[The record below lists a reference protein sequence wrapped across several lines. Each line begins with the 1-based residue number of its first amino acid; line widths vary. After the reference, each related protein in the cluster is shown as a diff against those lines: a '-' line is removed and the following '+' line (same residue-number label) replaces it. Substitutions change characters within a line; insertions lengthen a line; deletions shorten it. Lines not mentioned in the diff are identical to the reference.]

1 MNGPEWVQCAD
12 MRDTPCL
19 CAFASRFVRC
29 TLAPAPGGRRELAAQ
44 FVLRLATIALPSNNV
59 TGYVPT
65 LGGMDLL
72 SSLDLSSNNASIV
85 GPANVLKSLGTC
97 LNIPVCVASAV
108 CTFGGAT
115 ALALCTGAPT
125 SRPTQ
130 SQAPTLQPSAAAV
143 AAGAPPPSSGPTA
156 IIAGAAAAAALLL
169 LAVPAAFYLLVV
181 RPRRR
186 ERERKLDLFKKQ
198 HSSARFALPGAE
210 ADAPAVAL
218 EDAPAGSSR
227 RLLKLGGGSAR
238 FLALGDA
245 AADKPVKPR
254 TNILSRV
261 MALIKD
267 DRAQHA
273 RALNP
278 KIDFKALS
286 DYVIANDPVFE
297 LLLDAEP
304 KAFASENILF
314 WKALD
319 RFERFESLQRNDP
332 KQYASMAN
340 QIIVEFVKQGA
351 RSPVQLAHHVRLEL
365 ERLNE
370 RSKAGEAVFTRSTF
384 AEAKRDVAVVLMVAF
399 LAYFKRD
406 IGTAET
412 LMLNAVTTIDDALGD
427 DDVVGQDTDKNVATL
442 MGLGYS
448 RMEAIEALRKHRN
461 NVEAAATELLTAAY
475 EA

>member
-1 MNGPEWVQCAD
+1 

-19 CAFASRFVRC
+19 CASAYRFVHC
-29 TLAPAPGGRRELAAQ
+29 TVAPAPSGGGRRELAAQ
-44 FVLRLATIALPSNNV
+44 FVLRLTTIALPSNNL
-59 TGYVPT
+59 TGYVTT

-72 SSLDLSSNNASIV
+72 SSLDLSSNNASVV

-97 LNIPVCVASAV
+97 LNIPICVISSVCN
-108 CTFGGAT
+108 FGGAT
-115 ALALCTGAPT
+115 TLAVCTNAPT
-125 SRPTQ
+125 PRPTQ
-130 SQAPTLQPSAAAV
+130 SQAPTLQP
-143 AAGAPPPSSGPTA
+143 TT
-156 IIAGAAAAAALLL
+156 AAAAAAPGSTGIIAGVAAAVAVLLL
-169 LAVPAAFYLLVV
+169 GVPTAIYLLVV

-186 ERERKLDLFKKQ
+186 ERQRKLDQFKKQ
-198 HSSARFALPGAE
+198 HSSSMRFALPD
-210 ADAPAVAL
+210 ADEPAVAI
-218 EDAPAGSSR
+218 EDAPKAAGSSR
-227 RLLKLGGGSAR
+227 RMLKLGGGSAR
-238 FLALGDA
+238 FLGLGG
-245 AADKPVKPR
+245 ADEDSKPKVRP
-254 TNILSRV
+254 NILNRV

-267 DRAQHA
+267 DRAQHS

-340 QIIVEFVKQGA
+340 QIIVEFVKEGA
-351 RSPVQLAHHVRLEL
+351 RSPVRLAHHVRLEL
-365 ERLNE
+365 ERLHD
-370 RSKAGEAVFTRSTF
+370 RSKAGETVFTRATF
-384 AEAKRDVAVVLMVAF
+384 AEAKKDMAVVLMVSF

-406 IGTAET
+406 MGAAET
-412 LMLNAVTTIDDALGD
+412 IMLNTVTTIDDAQGD

-448 RMEAIEALRKHRN
+448 RMEAIETLRKHRN